1 MTATAPARS
10 HGFDRQHS
18 LLQLDCS
25 ADLRHYSR
33 NLGPGVQERIFQTTS
48 DALRKQL
55 DEHRDFLLRHQ
66 QQQPRLAPTSSVVS
80 GPAPPTPQAYPQP
93 HPYSQASQPPPL
105 QAAVPQLV
113 HRRPEPAIVPGDIST
128 YPLALRDALYSQKLI
143 PRAHDGR
150 SAYHVVVSSKNRD
163 LGEDTKVV
171 GTCPSMLAANELAA
185 RYFVEHCLVDVVDA
199 KFTQLASGALHCG
212 AGPHNVYVQ
221 EGRME

>member
-10 HGFDRQHS
+10 RSFDRQHR

-25 ADLRHYSR
+25 SDLRHYSR

-55 DEHRDFLLRHQ
+55 DEHRDFLLQHQ
-66 QQQPRLAPTSSVVS
+66 QQQPRLAPASVVS
-80 GPAPPTPQAYPQP
+80 GSTPATPHAYPQP
-93 HPYSQASQPPPL
+93 HPYSQVSQPPL
-105 QAAVPQLV
+105 QVATAPQLV
-113 HRRPEPAIVPGDIST
+113 HRRAEPTIVPGDIST

-150 SAYHVVVSSKNRD
+150 TVYHVVASSKNRD
-163 LGEDTKVV
+163 MGEDTRVV
-171 GTCPSMLAANELAA
+171 GTCGTMLAANELAA
-185 RYFVEHCLVDVVDA
+185 RYFVEHCMGDVAEA

>member
-1 MTATAPARS
+1 MTTTAPARS

-66 QQQPRLAPTSSVVS
+66 QQQPRLAPAPVVS
-80 GPAPPTPQAYPQP
+80 GPAPGTPHAYTQP
-93 HPYSQASQPPPL
+93 HPYPQVSQPPL
-105 QAAVPQLV
+105 QAAAPQQLV
-113 HRRPEPAIVPGDIST
+113 HRRAEPAIVPGDINT
-128 YPLALRDALYSQKLI
+128 YPLALRDALYAQKLI

-150 SAYHVVVSSKNRD
+150 TAFHVVTSSKNRD
-163 LGEDTKVV
+163 MGEDTKVV
-171 GTCPSMLAANELAA
+171 GTCGTMLAANELAA
-185 RYFVEHCLVDVVDA
+185 WYFVEHCMGDVAEA